1 MNSAFVKFE
10 IPVPGYFY
18 QYAMLNLR
26 RGPNPCNLCSAN
38 FQQSETCKLKVNDL
52 HV

>member
-26 RGPNPCNLCSAN
+26 RGPNPVIDVVRISD
-38 FQQSETCKLKVNDL
+38 SLK
-52 HV
+52 HVS